1 MTELGDRELYR
12 LRLLV
17 RKPLQE
23 LERELECPLP
33 WKTWNEL
40 TLALSVVAEV
50 RRELFDCTEC
60 LKCRESSCRAWVKI
74 FCGGCKNKWWIFQ
87 SQLVGS
93 TWCLTCD
100 WHWRRAN
107 PLRALRQFIQIPGG
121 REIPDRE
128 AVSLVENLE
137 QRRNWALAWEFQHQL
152 HRITSQN
159 QTVILTT
166 LCKKGIHV
174 PLVWQ
179 VRPDEWNTTIR
190 RYSRVHKQQKRKE
203 RREERRNSRKLREKG
218 IKTEGEP

>member
-23 LERELECPLP
+23 LEQELKCPLP

-50 RRELFDCTEC
+50 RRELFNYTEC
-60 LKCRESSCRAWVKI
+60 LKCRESSCWAWVKI
-74 FCGGCKNKWWIFQ
+74 FCGGCKDKWWIFQ
-87 SQLVGS
+87 SHLVGS

-100 WHWRRAN
+100 WDWRRAN
-107 PLRALRQFIQIPGG
+107 PLRALREFIRIPGE

-128 AVSLVENLE
+128 AASLVENLE
-137 QRRNWALAWEFQHQL
+137 QRRDWALAWEFQHQL
-152 HRITSQN
+152 HRITRQN

-174 PLVWQ
+174 PLGWQ
-179 VRPDEWNTTIR
+179 VRPDEWNSTIR
-190 RYSRVHKQQKRKE
+190 RYS
-203 RREERRNSRKLREKG
+203 
-218 IKTEGEP
+218 